1 MPNAHLN
8 VPSSPRVPRTEEVLW
23 LFQVERL
30 KQHLPFVR
38 VFMTS
43 SGNLVKGASWFGRQA
58 GAPWCSKATVWK
70 EKQKEGA
77 D

>member
-1 MPNAHLN
+1 MWPEQATWIKH
-8 VPSSPRVPRTEEVLW
+8 VT
-23 LFQVERL
+23 FG
-30 KQHLPFVR
+30 R

-43 SGNLVKGASWFGRQA
+43 SGNLIEGASWFGRQA
-58 GAPWCSKATVWK
+58 GAPWCMKATLWK